1 MGNHVNALDVP
12 VHRSMAEDFQKMSSE
27 ATADARKDARQR
39 AFAITLGA
47 VLTGIILLNGGTPLN
62 IA

>member
-1 MGNHVNALDVP
+1 
-12 VHRSMAEDFQKMSSE
+12 MSSE

-47 VLTGIILLNGGTPLN
+47 VLTGIILFNGGTPLN